1 MNLTFLHKNTYLH
14 EQNKYASCIRPLKIN
29 FVRRKLKLFL
39 LSLIIFLPLAVSA
52 QEKPESSSKIMD
64 EAYSLAAKEG
74 KNVMVVF
81 HASWCGW
88 CKKFD
93 ASVKDSTC
101 KPFFDKS
108 FVIVHLDILE
118 NGDKKS
124 LENPGAKALYDKYM
138 GATGGGVP
146 YFLIFDKKG
155 NLIADSKVKP
165 EGSDKPAENI
175 GCPSSI
181 DEVAAFIQILKKSSK
196 ISNSEITA
204 VTERFKKNS
213 IKAVTAPVKKQ

>member
-1 MNLTFLHKNTYLH
+1 M
-14 EQNKYASCIRPLKIN
+14 
-29 FVRRKLKLFL
+29 KLKLFL
-39 LSLIIFLPLAVSA
+39 LSVIILLPGAILA
-52 QEKPESSSKIMD
+52 QEKPEPTAKIMD
-64 EAYSLAAKEG
+64 EAYALAAKED

-93 ASVKDSTC
+93 ASVTDPAC
-101 KPFFDKS
+101 KPYFDKS

-138 GATGGGVP
+138 GANGGGIP

-155 NLIADSKVKP
+155 NFIADSKVKAA
-165 EGSDKPAENI
+165 GSDKPAENI
-175 GCPSSI
+175 GCPASD
-181 DEVAAFIQILKKSSK
+181 DEVAAFIQILKNSSK
-196 ISNSEITA
+196 ISNSEIMA
-204 VTERFKKNS
+204 VTDRFKKNS
-213 IKAVTAPVKKQ
+213 IKAAAPPVKKQ